1 MMGGSEE
8 LDGWALSCRIFCQ
21 VLFKELV
28 VGRWRDGGRDRRTC
42 GTIGGRCGF
51 QDFLSGLVRSGRSY
65 ARARSLDVAKS
76 VGGHVWFVAADHIW
90 GEVGVVV

>member
-1 MMGGSEE
+1 VKVSVE
-8 LDGWALSCRIFCQ
+8 LG
-21 VLFKELV
+21 FKELV

-42 GTIGGRCGF
+42 ETIGGRCGF
-51 QDFLSGLVRSGRSY
+51 QDFLCGLVRSGRSY
-65 ARARSLDVAKS
+65 ARARNLNVAES